1 MNYSVTNDIIEK
13 MKEVLE
19 RKRDAV
25 INIVN
30 DKLTISVFSLLEKNL
45 KNVKEINFIIRDT
58 KFIPTNKEV
67 SHEFEINP
75 NEVLYNS
82 YDITEKNKLKHF
94 SKAKAMHDFI
104 EKYVNIKKVNPKVR
118 ITGNILI
125 IDDDFMIQGSSS
137 LEIYDNKEKVKKYN
151 INFDTYSSD
160 KEQIL
165 KYGKTFESL
174 WYDNDITKDYKNE
187 LLKSLEFVYKEHS
200 PEFLYYF
207 TLNELFGYQLDS
219 GVERFERDSEKFKK
233 TEIWKSLF
241 DFQKDCVVSA
251 IQKLQKYNG
260 CIIADSVG
268 LGKTF
273 EALAVIKYFEIRGD
287 NVLVLTPAKLYDNW
301 NSFRGNY
308 KDSFLKEVFNYK
320 VMFHTDL
327 SRYKGMSK
335 SGQDLSRFD
344 WGNYDL
350 VVIDE
355 SHNFRNRKDRYDEN
369 DLLIMTRYARL
380 LQDVIKKGKNNTKVL
395 LLSATPVNNSLVDLK
410 NQLSIITSDIDSKF
424 SDEGIQSIEY
434 VLRKSAIAINQW
446 EKEKNHDKNQLLDN
460 LPSDFYKLLEMLTI
474 SRSRKH
480 ITNYYGDSNVGK
492 FPKKNKPETYY
503 PEIDIEEELLKF
515 KDANEWLEE
524 LNLSVYTPTK
534 YIKSEYISLYT
545 KKYNL
550 IGKRGGKLDFQ
561 TQSKGMI
568 VLHRFNLF
576 KRLESSVYSFAETL
590 KRMLERINRTI
601 EILEKNG
608 IIDEEIEIL
617 DDEEIENS
625 SYVEGKYQIDVKHLR
640 IGAYLED
647 LENDRVV
654 IEEIY
659 NNAKKILSE
668 NRDQKIKELE
678 KIILNKID
686 KTPYN
691 NENKKIIIFTAFA
704 DTADYIYSKISKK
717 ILEKGVYSASITGKD
732 IKTTNKNIDK
742 DFNSILCSFSPKSK
756 MKKLIPKNQEVDIL
770 IATDCISE
778 GQNLQ
783 DCDTVINFDIQWNP
797 VSLIQRFGR
806 IDRIGSENNC
816 IQMINFF
823 PNLELNEYL
832 GLEQRVK
839 GKMTTLNL
847 VSTGDEDVLSPE
859 MNDFNFRKRQ
869 LERLKNE
876 VIEIEDTN
884 ENISLTDLN
893 MNEYLY
899 ELSEYINENKNI
911 KNIPKGIYS
920 ITSSE
925 KKGVLFCFKH
935 RNLDEKPKSDSSLYP
950 YYLIFVNN
958 NGELLYN
965 NSQAREVVKLF
976 RKICYGK
983 KEPLFNLI
991 ESFLLKTKNTDDMS
1005 FYSKL
1010 LDKAILSIKGEEEKN
1025 AIQSVFDFGGF
1036 NNKFEDETV
1045 DDFELIS
1052 FLVVD

>member
-474 SRSRKH
+474 SR
-480 ITNYYGDSNVGK
+480 IIM
-492 FPKKNKPETYY
+492 
-503 PEIDIEEELLKF
+503 EI
-515 KDANEWLEE
+515 
-524 LNLSVYTPTK
+524 V
-534 YIKSEYISLYT
+534 
-545 KKYNL
+545 
-550 IGKRGGKLDFQ
+550 
-561 TQSKGMI
+561 
-568 VLHRFNLF
+568 
-576 KRLESSVYSFAETL
+576 
-590 KRMLERINRTI
+590 MLENF
-601 EILEKNG
+601 L
-608 IIDEEIEIL
+608 
-617 DDEEIENS
+617 
-625 SYVEGKYQIDVKHLR
+625 
-640 IGAYLED
+640 
-647 LENDRVV
+647 
-654 IEEIY
+654 
-659 NNAKKILSE
+659 KKISQ
-668 NRDQKIKELE
+668 RH
-678 KIILNKID
+678 IILK
-686 KTPYN
+686 
-691 NENKKIIIFTAFA
+691 
-704 DTADYIYSKISKK
+704 
-717 ILEKGVYSASITGKD
+717 
-732 IKTTNKNIDK
+732 
-742 DFNSILCSFSPKSK
+742 
-756 MKKLIPKNQEVDIL
+756 
-770 IATDCISE
+770 
-778 GQNLQ
+778 
-783 DCDTVINFDIQWNP
+783 
-797 VSLIQRFGR
+797 
-806 IDRIGSENNC
+806 
-816 IQMINFF
+816 
-823 PNLELNEYL
+823 
-832 GLEQRVK
+832 
-839 GKMTTLNL
+839 
-847 VSTGDEDVLSPE
+847 
-859 MNDFNFRKRQ
+859 
-869 LERLKNE
+869 
-876 VIEIEDTN
+876 
-884 ENISLTDLN
+884 
-893 MNEYLY
+893 
-899 ELSEYINENKNI
+899 
-911 KNIPKGIYS
+911 
-920 ITSSE
+920 
-925 KKGVLFCFKH
+925 
-935 RNLDEKPKSDSSLYP
+935 
-950 YYLIFVNN
+950 
-958 NGELLYN
+958 
-965 NSQAREVVKLF
+965 
-976 RKICYGK
+976 
-983 KEPLFNLI
+983 
-991 ESFLLKTKNTDDMS
+991 
-1005 FYSKL
+1005 
-1010 LDKAILSIKGEEEKN
+1010 
-1025 AIQSVFDFGGF
+1025 
-1036 NNKFEDETV
+1036 
-1045 DDFELIS
+1045 
-1052 FLVVD
+1052 